1 MDKKEE
7 IKRLKKEKN
16 YEEIYRKFGSKE
28 YVKNTPSS
36 YRKKELNKL
45 VKEGKFEDIYS
56 KYGKK
61 VYNNLLSRAKYQ
73 EIKENKGTKTPYY
86 GELKEA

>member
-36 YRKKELNKL
+36 YRKK
-45 VKEGKFEDIYS
+45 I
-56 KYGKK
+56 
-61 VYNNLLSRAKYQ
+61 
-73 EIKENKGTKTPYY
+73 
-86 GELKEA
+86 